1 MALGHDLIRMVRLI
15 SNDQCR
21 LAGTYNKK
29 QVWSQMP
36 LPSTFFGVTAKQLV
50 VLVTVGCVAAYLF
63 NDPTEHQ
70 PEGLALETFIRSQE
84 KVNEQVGTVLAVTLI
99 KQVEAYPASN
109 RSGYK
114 RSMYAVEGERGQ
126 LVVTL
131 KQSEQGIEVTQIRS
145 P

>member
-1 MALGHDLIRMVRLI
+1 
-15 SNDQCR
+15 
-21 LAGTYNKK
+21 
-29 QVWSQMP
+29 MP

-63 NDPTEHQ
+63 NDPTQH
-70 PEGLALETFIRSQE
+70 PSEGLALETFIRSQE

-99 KQVEAYPASN
+99 KQVEAYPAPN